1 LARGARGHAEGVA
14 FEPERW
20 AVQAEPSQVSVA
32 RRRVGALARSA
43 GMVEPAARDVELG
56 VSEAVTNA
64 VLHAFTGSGRPG
76 TIELAVHVDVDGDA
90 LIVEVID
97 DGSGLR
103 PRDDSPGAGFGLG
116 LIRRLT
122 RTMTLTRPPG
132 GGLSLRMTF
141 PLMLRQSSAGPLGR
155 GVAR

>member
-1 LARGARGHAEGVA
+1 MA

-32 RRRVGALARSA
+32 RRRVGALARRA

-64 VLHAFTGSGRPG
+64 VLHAYTGRPRAG
-76 TIELAVHVDVDGDA
+76 TIELAVQVDVDGNA
-90 LIVEVID
+90 LVVEVTD

-122 RTMTLTRPPG
+122 RTMTLTRPPD
-132 GGLSLRMTF
+132 GGLSLRMAF
-141 PLMLRQSSAGPLGR
+141 PLAVRHAAAGRLGR
-155 GVAR
+155 DVAR